1 MNGTRWLTFEQRRGA
16 ILFALLLGPAPVALF
31 LFLAGTSTAVVAAVL
46 GAVAVLVAVMIGLL
60 VVQRRVGTER
70 GLRVLPGIQI
80 TALLVLIA
88 AIAGSVFL
96 LPDARF
102 TRWGLLCVTVAIGI
116 VYVMGFSIRRRLD
129 DLDERSIVLVLGLM
143 ALLVA
148 LANAGV

>member
-16 ILFALLLGPAPVALF
+16 ILFALLLGPAPIALF

-80 TALLVLIA
+80 AALLVLIA